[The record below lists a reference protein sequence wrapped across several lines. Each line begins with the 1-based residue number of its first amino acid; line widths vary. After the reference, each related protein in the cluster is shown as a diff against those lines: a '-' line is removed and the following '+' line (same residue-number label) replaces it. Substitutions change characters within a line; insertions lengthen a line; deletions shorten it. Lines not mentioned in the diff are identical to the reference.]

1 MTNRTENLIAAAIR
15 HLERAKE
22 IMTGL
27 EESITDYNTAAKC
40 EDAKDKI
47 NEVLDEIQ

>member
-1 MTNRTENLIAAAIR
+1 MTNRTEKQIAIAIAY
-15 HLERAKE
+15 LVRAKTIFE
-22 IMTGL
+22 DL
-27 EESITDYNTAAKC
+27 SESITDYNTAAKC